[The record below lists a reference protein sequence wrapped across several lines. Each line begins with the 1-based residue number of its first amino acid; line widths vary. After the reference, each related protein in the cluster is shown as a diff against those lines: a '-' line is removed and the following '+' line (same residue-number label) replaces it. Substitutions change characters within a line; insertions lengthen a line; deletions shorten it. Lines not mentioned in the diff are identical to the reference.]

1 MTDEREVR
9 QTMAASLVEAAK
21 SDDRIVVLDA
31 DLMSCHATKCFLEAF
46 PERFINVG
54 IAEANMIGVA
64 AGMAAFGKIP
74 FAFSFAPFATRRCY
88 DQIFISVA
96 YSKLPVKIVGSDPGV
111 MAEANGGTH
120 MPLEDMSIMRAIP
133 KMVCF
138 EPTDAT
144 MLEKALPQI
153 IDYPGAVYIRM
164 FRKKAEKIYDETLDF
179 KLGKAVKLRDGK
191 DVTLIASGIMVDR
204 ALKAADE
211 LAAEGISAA
220 VLNMHT
226 WKPIDEEAIIE
237 AAVKTRRIVTVEE
250 HNVIGGLG
258 DAVASV
264 LAQSGKRC
272 ILTKIGIPD
281 EFGPIGKPE
290 DLYAKYKLS
299 SQGIM
304 ETVMELMGKEI
315 EEDDWSDED

>member
-9 QTMAASLVEAAK
+9 QTMAAGLVSAAAK
-21 SDDRIVVLDA
+21 DDRIVVLDA
-31 DLMSCHATKCFLEAF
+31 DLMSCHSTKCFLEAY

-54 IAEANMIGVA
+54 IAEANLIGVA

-120 MPLEDMSIMRAIP
+120 MPFEDMSIMRAIP
-133 KMVCF
+133 HMVCF

-144 MLEKALPQI
+144 MLEKALPEI

-164 FRKKAEKIYDETLDF
+164 FRKKAEKIYDDSLEF
-179 KLGKAVKLRDGK
+179 KLGKAVTLKDGG
-191 DVTLIASGIMVDR
+191 DVTLIASGIMVAR

-211 LAAEGISAA
+211 LKEAGIDAR
-220 VLNMHT
+220 VLNIHT
-226 WKPIDEEAIIE
+226 WKPIDEDAIVS
-237 AAVKTRRIVTVEE
+237 AAKDTGAIVTCEN
-250 HNVIGGLG
+250 HTTAGGLG
-258 DAVASV
+258 SAVAEV
-264 LAQSGKRC
+264 AAEKC
-272 ILTKIGIPD
+272 PVPM
-281 EFGPIGKPE
+281 EFVGVKNSFGE
-290 DLYAKYKLS
+290 
-299 SQGIM
+299 
-304 ETVMELMGKEI
+304 VGKEAYLS
-315 EEDDWSDED
+315 EKFGLTVSDIVAAAKRAVARK

>member
-1 MTDEREVR
+1 MTDEKEVR
-9 QTMAASLVEAAK
+9 QVMAAGLVEAARK
-21 SDDRIVVLDA
+21 DDRIVVLDA
-31 DLMSCHATKCFLEAF
+31 DLMSCHSTKCFLEAF

-54 IAEANMIGVA
+54 IAEANLIGVA

-120 MPLEDMSIMRAIP
+120 MPFEDMSIMRAIP

-144 MLEKALPQI
+144 MLAKALPQI

-164 FRKKAEKIYDETLDF
+164 FRKKAEKIYDDGLDF
-179 KLGKAVKLRDGK
+179 KLGKAVTLREGK
-191 DVTLIASGIMVDR
+191 DVTLVASGIMVAR

-211 LAAEGISAA
+211 LAAEGISAR
-220 VLNMHT
+220 VVNIHT
-226 WKPIDEEAIIE
+226 WKPIDEDAIVE
-237 AAVKTRRIVTVEE
+237 SVKATGAIVTCEN
-250 HNVIGGLG
+250 HSTYGGLG
-258 DAVASV
+258 SAVAEV
-264 LAQSGKRC
+264 VVEKCPA
-272 ILTKIGIPD
+272 P
-281 EFGPIGKPE
+281 
-290 DLYAKYKLS
+290 
-299 SQGIM
+299 
-304 ETVMELMGKEI
+304 MELIGVKNSFGEVGKEAYLSEKFGLTVADI
-315 EEDDWSDED
+315 VAAAKKAVARK